1 MKRWS
6 GIESISFRLNKRR
19 NRAWVCCFFSQKPNK
34 TFCLVSVKKTQH
46 GKNGFGFVVYGLLC
60 MGLLC
65 LVSGKNTGVWVCCVW
80 VCCVWFLGKIQG
92 FGFYVYGLPRYV
104 IEKKGRGSIS
114 NGEERWLSREGMG
127 NLVNDDLFVGETK
140 GAFSLSDS
148 LSLLCLCMGL
158 LCLVFGKNTRVL
170 VCCG

>member
-1 MKRWS
+1 
-6 GIESISFRLNKRR
+6 L
-19 NRAWVCCFFSQKPNK
+19 
-34 TFCLVSVKKTQH
+34 
-46 GKNGFGFVVYGLLC
+46 FGFC
-60 MGLLC
+60 E
-65 LVSGKNTGVWVCCVW
+65 KNTAWEKWVWVCCVW
-80 VCCVWFLGKIQG
+80 VCC
-92 FGFYVYGLPRYV
+92 GLPGYV

>member
-1 MKRWS
+1 M
-6 GIESISFRLNKRR
+6 GLL
-19 NRAWVCCFFSQKPNK
+19 FFSQKPNK
-34 TFCLVSVKKTQH
+34 TFCLVSVKKH
-46 GKNGFGFVVYGLLC
+46 SMGKMGLGLLC
-60 MGLLC
+60 MG
-65 LVSGKNTGVWVCCVW
+65 CCVW
-80 VCCVWFLGKIQG
+80 VCC
-92 FGFYVYGLPRYV
+92 GLPGYV

-170 VCCG
+170 VCCGWMGCFVLFGFWKKYRVWIANKINHEKNAANYITDLYHYYNYRLKIKMMKT

>member
-1 MKRWS
+1 M
-6 GIESISFRLNKRR
+6 GLL
-19 NRAWVCCFFSQKPNK
+19 FFSQKPNK
-34 TFCLVSVKKTQH
+34 TFCLVSVKKH
-46 GKNGFGFVVYGLLC
+46 SMGKMGLGLLC
-60 MGLLC
+60 MG
-65 LVSGKNTGVWVCCVW
+65 CCVW
-80 VCCVWFLGKIQG
+80 VCC
-92 FGFYVYGLPRYV
+92 GLPGYV